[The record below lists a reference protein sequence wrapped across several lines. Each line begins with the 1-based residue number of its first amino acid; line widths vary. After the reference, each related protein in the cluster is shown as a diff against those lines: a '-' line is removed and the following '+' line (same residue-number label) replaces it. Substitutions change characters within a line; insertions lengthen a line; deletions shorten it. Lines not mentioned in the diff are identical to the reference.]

1 MTTDRQECRL
11 LYSPLCAFSTLQVEK
26 QRWDDLVHVL
36 RVPDVG
42 LQLIID
48 SLPHH
53 TLQALDTSHT
63 DPSDKTGSAD

>member
-1 MTTDRQECRL
+1 MATDGQEFRL
-11 LYSPLCAFSTLQVEK
+11 VYSPLCAFSTLQVEK
-26 QRWDDLVHVL
+26 QRWHDFVHVL

-53 TLQALDTSHT
+53 TLQALDTSHA
-63 DPSDKTGSAD
+63 DPSDKTWTAD